1 MPSSS
6 IRSKDGLGEA
16 IHSAGINS
24 LDFGL
29 AITLVSLQ
37 TIGSGKRGIASLTVF
52 GQVLDVTEVTTVQVE
67 SESGL
72 ALYVSI
78 ECQWGGGPAPH
89 FHLP

>member
-6 IRSKDGLGEA
+6 IRFKDGLGEA
-16 IHSAGINS
+16 IHSARINS

-29 AITLVSLQ
+29 AISLVSLQ
-37 TIGSGKRGIASLTVF
+37 TIGFGKRGIVSLTVF
-52 GQVLDVTEVTTVQVE
+52 GQALDVTEVTTVQVE

-78 ECQWGGGPAPH
+78 ECRWGGAPAPL